1 MKRNEKNLGFWL
13 LSPTLLLLLLTQG
26 YPFFYGIWLSFTD
39 YFLLSMNAPSFIG
52 LQNYVKILTQD
63 SSFYPILGFSLIY
76 TFANVIFSY
85 VLGLMFALLL
95 NRSFKGRGI
104 MRAILLVPWVISA
117 MVMASNWLW
126 LMNDKYGF
134 INTFLMKSHI
144 IKEPILFFASRN
156 MARFSVCMISVWR
169 NIPFM
174 SITLLAGLQGLDT
187 NLYEASRIDG
197 ASWIQSFFYI
207 TLPGIK
213 QVTAMSTT
221 LMFIWSFNGFENIY
235 LLTEGGPVDA
245 TMVIPIYAYQMA
257 FFRSK
262 LGYSAALSVL
272 LMIIMI
278 LFSTLR
284 LKFSKQDN

>member
-1 MKRNEKNLGFWL
+1 M
-13 LSPTLLLLLLTQG
+13 
-26 YPFFYGIWLSFTD
+26 
-39 YFLLSMNAPSFIG
+39 APPAFIG
-52 LQNYVKILTQD
+52 LKNYITILTQD
-63 SSFYPILGFSLIY
+63 SSFYSIIGFSFIY

-85 VLGLMFALLL
+85 LLGLVFALLL

-104 MRAILLVPWVISA
+104 MRAILLIPWVISA

-134 INTFLMKSHI
+134 INNFLMKLHLI
-144 IKEPILFFASRN
+144 NEPILFFASRH

-169 NIPFM
+169 NLPFM
-174 SITLLAGLQGLDT
+174 AITLLAGLQGLDT
-187 NLYEASRIDG
+187 TLYEAAKIDG
-197 ASWIQSFFYI
+197 ASTIQSFRYI

-213 QVTAMSTT
+213 QVTTMSTT
-221 LMFIWSFNGFENIY
+221 LLFIWSFNGFENIY
-235 LLTEGGPVDA
+235 LLTEGGPIDA

-262 LGYSAALSVL
+262 FGYSAALSVI

-278 LFSTLR
+278 LFSSVR
-284 LKFSKQDN
+284 LKITKQDY